1 LQDAAF
7 QGPAGA
13 WNGVC
18 SETSTDITEQ
28 ECDMLDTLVIGA
40 GLCGLSLATKLQ
52 FAGRD
57 YLLVESRMRLGG
69 RIESVRGAHGMTH
82 DLGPAWFW
90 PETQPRIAR
99 LIGDLGLSTFPQHD
113 SGTIL
118 HLSRGDGSP
127 EALPQPGVHNGAQR
141 VSGGMRSIVDA
152 LARRLAVERL
162 RMGYEVTRLFDRGDH
177 IEAHCWTGQETVVLS
192 ARNVVLA
199 VPPRLVDER
208 IAFEPPMEVALVD
221 ALRATPTWMAAQA
234 KAVAGFEASFWRDS
248 ALSGNAFVTH
258 PQAVLAEVFDA
269 SAQAG
274 SAAALGGFVALPA
287 AARTAFQHAL
297 PMMISSQ
304 FGQLFGPRAAED
316 GDLHLRDWASERFTC
331 SALDAAGRNEHPED
345 GTPELAVAPWAGK
358 LNLAGSETAAQGA
371 GYLEG
376 ALEAA
381 ARVWKHLGVRAAADE
396 EEMSMTKPVTKAAS
410 KPLPHASPAPAPL
423 PVLIPINEDSLGRF
437 AEWVAAQRRL
447 ALSFYRQGLTRALSS
462 QRGEQVTQ
470 RIVLEVV
477 EDIYREALRKLAEL
491 PFETR
496 DVNVEK
502 GRSALTQR
510 ALEPFLGFSDT
521 LLSEAVTHNATSCA
535 ISNFPAEH
543 DPDAAYLQSIRRDLA
558 AAWREFALG
567 VNDLM
572 LDRAESST
580 H

>member
-1 LQDAAF
+1 MI
-7 QGPAGA
+7 
-13 WNGVC
+13 
-18 SETSTDITEQ
+18 SKDITEQ

-57 YLLVESRMRLGG
+57 YLLIEARMRLGG
-69 RIESVRGAHGMTH
+69 RIESVLGAHGMTH
-82 DLGPAWFW
+82 DLGPGWFW
-90 PETQPRIAR
+90 PETQPRITR
-99 LIGDLGLSTFPQHD
+99 LIADLGLSSYPQHD

-118 HLSRGDGSP
+118 HLSQGDGSP
-127 EALPQPGVHNGAQR
+127 EALPQPGVHNGARR
-141 VSGGMRSIVDA
+141 VTGGMQSLIDA
-152 LARRLAVERL
+152 LSQRLAVERI
-162 RMGYEVTRLFDRGDH
+162 RMGYEVTRLFDRGDY

-208 IAFEPPMEVALVD
+208 IYFQPPMEVALVD
-221 ALRATPTWMAAQA
+221 TMRATPTWMAAQA
-234 KAVAGFEASFWRDS
+234 KAVAGFDASFWRDS

-269 SAQAG
+269 SAQAA
-274 SAAALGGFVALPA
+274 SPAALGGFVALPS
-287 AARTAFQHAL
+287 AARSAFKLAL

-304 FGQLFGPRAAED
+304 LAQLFGPRAADD
-316 GDLHLRDWASERFTC
+316 GDVHLRDWASERFTC
-331 SALDAAGRNEHPED
+331 SALETAGRNEHPED
-345 GTPELAVAPWAGK
+345 AMPEFAVAPWAGK
-358 LNLAGSETAAQGA
+358 LQLAGSETAAQGA

-381 ARVWKHLGVRAAADE
+381 ARAWKHLGPRMAADE
-396 EEMSMTKPVTKAAS
+396 EERNMTKAVTKPAS
-410 KPLPHASPAPAPL
+410 KPLPHASPAPAPVS
-423 PVLIPINEDSLGRF
+423 VLIPINEDSFERF
-437 AEWVAAQRRL
+437 ADWVTAQRRL
-447 ALSFYRQGLTRALSS
+447 GLGFYRQGLTRALSA
-462 QRGEQVTQ
+462 QLGEQLTQ
-470 RIVLEVV
+470 RVVLEVV
-477 EDIYREALRKLAEL
+477 EDFYREALRKLAEL

-496 DVNVEK
+496 GVSVEK

-510 ALEPFLGFSDT
+510 VLQLFLGFSDT

-558 AAWREFALG
+558 AAWCEFALS
-567 VNDLM
+567 VNDAM
-572 LDRAESST
+572 LDHAESSAHPT